1 MNAPRSKA
9 LEAAPESDRVDETP
23 HPRETIDFFGHH
35 EAEQGLLEAYRAD
48 RLAQAFVI
56 GGPTGIGKATLAW
69 RLARFL
75 LAHPDPTAAAVQGA
89 KDLSLSAQDPIAHKV
104 AALSHGDIALLRRE
118 WNEKGKRHYT
128 EIRVDDVRQASH
140 LFRNVAG
147 AGGYRICIVDSA
159 EDLNNSAANALLK
172 LVEEPPPRS
181 LFLIVAHRPALLLPT
196 LRSRCQML
204 TLRPLAPADILRV
217 IDALGAPW
225 TEASGAERQAAAE
238 RAQGSVATALSLL
251 ADEGIALDNQVRAL
265 LSGLPALDWR
275 AVHALADRIA
285 GRDQTAQCDR
295 VMTAIVDWIDERLRG
310 EAAHGPARLAPLA
323 EVWEKAAD
331 AAREAEVLN
340 LDKRPVI
347 LSIFAELAAARAV
360 NA

>member
-1 MNAPRSKA
+1 MAPRQQA
-9 LEAAPESDRVDETP
+9 EAAPESDRCFEAP
-23 HPRETIDFFGHH
+23 HPRETFDFFGHLD
-35 EAEQGLLEAYRAD
+35 AERSLLEAYRAD
-48 RLAQAFVI
+48 RLPQACVI
-56 GGPTGIGKATLAW
+56 GGPPGIGKATLAW

-75 LAHPDPTAAAVQGA
+75 LAYPDPALAAVQTAVGLGLDA
-89 KDLSLSAQDPIAHKV
+89 HHPIAHKV
-104 AALSHGDIALLRRE
+104 AALAHGDIALLRRE
-118 WNEKGKRHYT
+118 WNEKSKRHYT

-140 LFRNVAG
+140 LFRTVAG
-147 AGGYRICIVDSA
+147 AGGWRLCIVDSA

-181 LFLIVAHRPALLLPT
+181 LFLIIAHRPALLLPT

-204 TLRPLAPADILRV
+204 MLRPLAPADIQRV
-217 IDALGAPW
+217 IQAIGAPW
-225 TEASGAERQAAAE
+225 SQAGVAEQVAAAE

-251 ADEGIALDNQVRAL
+251 ADDGIALDNQVHAL

-285 GRDQTAQCDR
+285 GRDQSAQCDR
-295 VMTAIVDWIDERLRG
+295 VMSVIVDWIDARLHS
-310 EAAHGPARLAPLA
+310 EAAQGAARLAPLA

-347 LSIFAELAAARAV
+347 LSIFAELAAARAMS
-360 NA
+360 A